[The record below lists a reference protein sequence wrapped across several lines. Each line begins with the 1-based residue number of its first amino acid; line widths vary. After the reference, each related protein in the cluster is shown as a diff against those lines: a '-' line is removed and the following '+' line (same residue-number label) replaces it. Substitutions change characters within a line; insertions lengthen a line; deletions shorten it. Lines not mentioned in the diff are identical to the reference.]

1 MKLPR
6 NFWDWWSASA
16 EGKKVMA
23 EATKAEGAERE
34 AWVQGLAE
42 LLEGLKRDLP
52 APLKA
57 LDTAG
62 KKVVKARQAL
72 LEAELGMQQARGVV
86 QNVRNRAEH
95 QIAQLEQQL
104 RDGAHPG
111 VHEFLT
117 WLSGVWERE
126 RRTWSWSAPKHNGV
140 PMPAAERTEQIR
152 AIREQAEGLLFEPDP
167 EVAEHEL
174 ERLRGELALPEEVLA

>member
-6 NFWDWWSASA
+6 NFWDWWSTSA
-16 EGKKVMA
+16 EGERAMA
-23 EATKAEGAERE
+23 EATKAEVAERQ
-34 AWVQGLAE
+34 VVVKQLAAVC
-42 LLEGLKRDLP
+42 EGFERDLP

-57 LDTAG
+57 VHSAG

-72 LEAELGMQQARGVV
+72 LEAERGVQQARGVV
-86 QNVRNRAEH
+86 QRLRSRAEH

-117 WLSGVWERE
+117 QLSGLWDNERHE
-126 RRTWSWSAPKHNGV
+126 WQWNAPTRNGV
-140 PMPAAERTEQIR
+140 AMPAAERTQQIH
-152 AIREQAEGLLFEPDP
+152 AIREQAEGLLYEPDP

-174 ERLRGELALPEEVLA
+174 ERLRGALAIPKEAVA